1 MWVRI
6 PPAAPIPDPIAI
18 TCVATPPDV
27 TACLDLRDRVD
38 AYVYLLGMYLG
49 DGMLTRGPRNVWRL
63 RVSLDRRY
71 PGIVERCEWAIG
83 QVAERTAGR
92 VPRPGCWEIYSNWKH
107 WRCAF
112 PQHAPGPKHKRLI
125 RLETWQKELVAA
137 YPGELVRGLIHSDG
151 CRTMNHVWRTWAETK
166 RRYTYPRYFFG
177 NHSAEIR
184 VIFMEACEAIGVES
198 RPNNRYSI
206 SVAQRRSAQVLE
218 ELVGPKR

>member
-1 MWVRI
+1 
-6 PPAAPIPDPIAI
+6 
-18 TCVATPPDV
+18 
-27 TACLDLRDRVD
+27 
-38 AYVYLLGMYLG
+38 MYLG
-49 DGMLTRGPRNVWRL
+49 DGMLTLGPRNVWRL

-112 PQHAPGPKHKRLI
+112 PQHGPGPKHKRVI
-125 RLETWQKELVAA
+125 RLETWQNQLVSA

-151 CRTMNHVWRTWAETK
+151 CRTLNRVWRSWAETK
-166 RRYTYPRYFFG
+166 RQYTYPRYFFG
-177 NHSAEIR
+177 NHSPEIR
-184 VIFMEACEAIGVES
+184 AIFMNACEAVGVES

-206 SVAQRRSAQVLE
+206 SVARRRSVQVLE